1 VDISRRLIIILSLM
15 ALLLAA
21 GTLGYYVM
29 YFGQGVSV
37 MDCFYM
43 TAITISTVGYA
54 EVFPLVKHP
63 FGRIFTVM
71 LIFGGMGILAYGLST
86 VTAFFVEGQLTDIL
100 RRKRMEKKIEA
111 LRDHFIVVGGGA
123 TGRSI
128 VGELIKNGFPVVVVD
143 SQAKDQL
150 LPEEVL
156 NVEGDATHDE
166 TLRRANIDHCR
177 GLFLALPSGKDN
189 LYLTVT
195 ARMMRPSLPI
205 VATAK
210 DEVVAA
216 KLTRAGATGVVSPQA
231 IGGLRMASVM
241 IRPDVVDFLDQML
254 RSRHQTLRVA
264 QINLNEGSCLGG
276 QTIRDSDLRGR
287 FDLLILAVRKPDGEF
302 LFNPPADYQ
311 IQLGDV
317 LIVMGEVEKVE
328 KCRIW
333 SA

>member
-1 VDISRRLIIILSLM
+1 MEISRRLIIILSLV
-15 ALLLAA
+15 ALLLTA
-21 GTLGYYVM
+21 GTVGYYVM
-29 YFGQGVSV
+29 YMDQGVSLL
-37 MDCFYM
+37 DCFYM
-43 TAITISTVGYA
+43 TVITISTVGYG

-63 FGRIFTVM
+63 FGRIFTVL

-123 TGRSI
+123 TGRAI
-128 VGELIKNGFPVVVVD
+128 VSELTKNRFPVVVVD
-143 SQAKDQL
+143 SQAKEQL
-150 LPEEVL
+150 LPEDVL
-156 NVEGDATHDE
+156 IVEGDATHDE

-195 ARMMRPSLPI
+195 ARMMRPALPI

-264 QINLNEGSCLGG
+264 QISLNEGSCLD
-276 QTIRDSDLRGR
+276 QRTIKDSDLRGR
-287 FDLLILAVRKPDGEF
+287 FDLLILAVRKPNGEF
-302 LFNPPADYQ
+302 VFNPPADYR
-311 IQLGDV
+311 IQPRDV
-317 LIVMGEVEKVE
+317 LIVMGDVEKIK
-328 KCRIW
+328 KCQAW
-333 SA
+333 AT